1 MPGSIDTTS
10 QDYQD
15 ADGES
20 EGKGL
25 RGMLDSVKSLV
36 EFFYIKDVPSYGN
49 NFFFT
54 IGIYLLELFGVLAIT
69 GIVMVIF
76 GPYWWNLT
84 TVGTFFRSIHLW
96 AAEAF
101 VTLIFVHLFV
111 QFATSSFKKKKLVWV
126 LGSLMLFL
134 VFLEYAFGIGV
145 QGGFVSQWNAKAGA
159 DLWNG
164 MGLGYWINPL
174 NMAAVL
180 SWHIAIVPI
189 LLAILM
195 FAHYMLVKQKGLS
208 KPYRKDIPYSMVPA
222 NHKTM
227 YRRMVYVLIIILLF
241 AVFLRSPYI
250 APITIQQVANTTPN
264 VMAIT
269 LISEF
274 NYSSGTATYLDTI
287 DPYTF
292 STRNAYVTE
301 PYSRY
306 LEVTG
311 SKNYE
316 STLLNESPSALNSSL
331 ASAYSY
337 FESNGSISEGLN
349 SSNPAIVLFSQLTH
363 MAQTGLYQDELSGS
377 IQNPLNETY
386 EIRFLADSKA
396 LDSYGTKYGLRTS
409 QWGMLK
415 AGSAWWQIGSYW
427 TAPYNYMEILTA
439 GIPWWTDLENGL
451 VALAAFALLIFFPF
465 IPGLR
470 DIPDKLKLYKI
481 FWNKHTIPEMKD
493 KNRKKR

>member
-1 MPGSIDTTS
+1 
-10 QDYQD
+10 
-15 ADGES
+15 
-20 EGKGL
+20 
-25 RGMLDSVKSLV
+25 
-36 EFFYIKDVPSYGN
+36 
-49 NFFFT
+49 
-54 IGIYLLELFGVLAIT
+54 
-69 GIVMVIF
+69 
-76 GPYWWNLT
+76 
-84 TVGTFFRSIHLW
+84 
-96 AAEAF
+96 
-101 VTLIFVHLFV
+101 
-111 QFATSSFKKKKLVWV
+111 
-126 LGSLMLFL
+126 
-134 VFLEYAFGIGV
+134 
-145 QGGFVSQWNAKAGA
+145 
-159 DLWNG
+159 
-164 MGLGYWINPL
+164 
-174 NMAAVL
+174 
-180 SWHIAIVPI
+180 
-189 LLAILM
+189 
-195 FAHYMLVKQKGLS
+195 
-208 KPYRKDIPYSMVPA
+208 MVPA

-311 SKNYE
+311 SKDYE

-439 GIPWWTDLENGL
+439 GIPWWDDLENGL
-451 VALAAFALLIFFPF
+451 VALVAFALLIFFPF